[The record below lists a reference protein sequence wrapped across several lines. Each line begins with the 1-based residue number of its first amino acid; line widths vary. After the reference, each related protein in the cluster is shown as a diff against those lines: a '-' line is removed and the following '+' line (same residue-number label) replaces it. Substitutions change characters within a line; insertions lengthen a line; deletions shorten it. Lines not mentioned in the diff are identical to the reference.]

1 MSETLREKQS
11 RFCKMLPRVI
21 DKAYELG
28 YELTFGETWRA
39 DAQAEIN
46 ALGNKGRDL
55 LATLIQHAY
64 PGLSAAIRR
73 SGNGIKLSLHCS
85 RLAVDFNV
93 FKDGKL
99 VEMPKALAEYWK
111 SLGDDHCAGI
121 DFGDPPHLS
130 IRHEG
135 RK

>member
-1 MSETLREKQS
+1 MSESLREKQS
-11 RFCKMLPRVI
+11 RFCKILPRFI
-21 DKAYELG
+21 DYAYSQG

-46 ALGNKGRDL
+46 SLGRKGRAT
-55 LATLIQHAY
+55 LATMIQHAY

-93 FKDGKL
+93 VKDGTL
-99 VEMPKALAEYWK
+99 VSMPKELSNYWK
-111 SLGDDHCAGI
+111 SLGEDHCAGN

-130 IRHEG
+130 IKFEG

>member
-11 RFCKMLPRVI
+11 RFAKALPRLI

-46 ALGNKGRDL
+46 ALGNKGRAL
-55 LATLIQHAY
+55 LATMIQHAY

-85 RLAVDFNV
+85 RLACDFNV

-99 VEMPKALAEYWK
+99 VEFPKELGVYWE
-111 SLGDDHCAGI
+111 SLGPDHRWGGR
-121 DFGDPPHLS
+121 FGDPPHVS
-130 IRHEG
+130 IQHEG

>member
-11 RFCKMLPRVI
+11 RFVKALPRLI

-46 ALGNKGRDL
+46 SLGQKGREH
-55 LATLIQHAY
+55 LAVLVQGAY
-64 PGLSAAIRR
+64 PSLSSAIRR

-85 RLAVDFNV
+85 RLAADFNV

-99 VEMPKALAEYWK
+99 VPFPEELGKFWE
-111 SLGDDHCAGI
+111 SLGPDHRWGGR
-121 DFGDPPHLS
+121 FGDPPHVS
-130 IRHEG
+130 IQHEG